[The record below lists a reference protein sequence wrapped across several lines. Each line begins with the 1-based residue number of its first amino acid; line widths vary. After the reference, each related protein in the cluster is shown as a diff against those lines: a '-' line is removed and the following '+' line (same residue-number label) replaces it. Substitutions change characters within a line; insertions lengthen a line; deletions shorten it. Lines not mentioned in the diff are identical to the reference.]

1 MKYTRTLRLFVCP
14 AILLAAAAAYSATKT
29 PLYRVNVDVVQLS
42 FTATDS
48 SGQYVKGLRPED
60 VTVLEDGVPQTVF
73 SLWSTAEDAA
83 PGSQGAIWILMD
95 TSSKMYRYL
104 PQAQDAIADFIRSL
118 PPAYA
123 IAVYSFSRNIHR
135 TVPLTADR
143 DALLRNFRTAC
154 AGAETSIF
162 DSVLMTLR
170 DAEKVTGP
178 RRIVVFTNGPDD
190 SSMVSA
196 QDVARTAEET
206 GVAVDIV
213 SPSYLDEDW
222 HSALTALT
230 KPTGGGATVAM
241 DWRLQRSEFARIGE
255 QLRHSY
261 VVSYRPQ
268 RTDKPGFRTVAI
280 KVRPRP
286 GSADCKVTAARRG
299 YRPAATDSEE
309 QLSARHL
316 AAP

>member
-1 MKYTRTLRLFVCP
+1 MKLTPTVRLFVCP
-14 AILLAAAAAYSATKT
+14 AILLAAAASYSATKS
-29 PLYRVNVDVVQLS
+29 PLFRVNVDVVQLS

-48 SGQYVKGLRPED
+48 SGRYVKGLRPED
-60 VTVLEDGVPQTVF
+60 ITVLEDGAPQTVL
-73 SLWSTAEDAA
+73 SLWSTEEDAA

-104 PQAQDAIADFIRSL
+104 PQAQDAIADFIRGL

-143 DALLRNFRTAC
+143 DALLRHFRTPC
-154 AGAETSIF
+154 AGAETSIV
-162 DSVLMTLR
+162 DSVLLTLR
-170 DAEKVTGP
+170 DAETVRGP
-178 RRIVVFTNGPDD
+178 RRIVVFTSGPDD
-190 SSMVSA
+190 SSMLST
-196 QDVARTAEET
+196 QDVARAAEET

-213 SPSYLDEDW
+213 SPAYLDEDW
-222 HSALTALT
+222 HSALIALT
-230 KPTGGGATVAM
+230 KPPGGRTTVAM

-255 QLRHSY
+255 QLRNSY

-268 RTDKPGFRTVAI
+268 RTDNPGFRSVAI
-280 KVRPRP
+280 KVNKRP
-286 GSADCKVTAARRG
+286 GSGDCTVTAARRG
-299 YRPAATDSEE
+299 YRPAANEADAE
-309 QLSARHL
+309 LSARHV